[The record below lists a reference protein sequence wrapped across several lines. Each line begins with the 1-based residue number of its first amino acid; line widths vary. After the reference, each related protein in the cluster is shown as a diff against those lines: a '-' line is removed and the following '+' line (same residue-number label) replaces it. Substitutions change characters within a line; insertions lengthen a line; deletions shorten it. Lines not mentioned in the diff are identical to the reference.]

1 MPRRSSKAKTING
14 ISFLLAIFIYLI
26 GSCLFSQNNPNLNIL
41 AFMALGLVGLGFIF
55 IIYKL
60 VKKALAKR
68 DLFNLQRLDRET
80 INNLSPIELELLVGQ
95 IYKDL
100 GYNVHVSEGKKDHGI
115 DVEARKDEKIIV
127 VQCKRWGKPVGEAAV
142 RDLCGIRHHVNA
154 TGAALVS
161 LSGFTQPAVD
171 YARQNKINLI
181 GKERLISM
189 TYEIRKRK
197 EETVKDRSIPN

>member
-1 MPRRSSKAKTING
+1 MAKVING
-14 ISFLLAIFIYLI
+14 VSFLLAIFITLI

-41 AFMALGLVGLGFIF
+41 GFIALGLVGLGFLF
-55 IIYKL
+55 IVLKS
-60 VKKALAKR
+60 VKKALAER
-68 DLFNLQRLDRET
+68 ELFNLQSLDRET
-80 INNLSPIELELLVGQ
+80 INKLTPIELELLVGQ

-100 GYNVHVSEGKKDHGI
+100 GYKVHVSEGKKDHGI
-115 DVEARKDEKIIV
+115 DVEARKDEKLIV

-142 RDLCGIRHHVNA
+142 RDLCGVRYHVNA

-161 LSGFTQPAVD
+161 LSGFTQPATE

-189 TYEIRKRK
+189 TYEIRRRK
-197 EETVKDRSIPN
+197 EETVKNQSIPG